1 VRSYVPVSADQ
12 ASNSVA
18 TGRLGPGPELLELQ
32 ELDLSID
39 RLAARVVALE
49 SLEDIRAAR
58 ERAGQF
64 ETAVGD
70 LKLNRDDLARE
81 QSRLETD
88 LDSMLR
94 KIEAERKR
102 MFDGS
107 VANAKELQAIEA
119 EIANLSH
126 RRTDKEDR
134 VLELMEQR
142 EEIDSRLAPLEQ
154 ELAGART
161 MEAEVE
167 RTSAAELVDIRRTL
181 DQLRGRRTELAARFD
196 PELVDLYED
205 LRQSKKGVG
214 VAALVDGVCQGC
226 HQQLSPMYLDRL
238 KRDGGVRRCEYCR
251 RILIPS

>member
-1 VRSYVPVSADQ
+1 MR
-12 ASNSVA
+12 NS
-18 TGRLGPGPELLELQ
+18 LC
-32 ELDLSID
+32 
-39 RLAARVVALE
+39 
-49 SLEDIRAAR
+49 R
-58 ERAGQF
+58 ERRTTG
-64 ETAVGD
+64 GIH
-70 LKLNRDDLARE
+70 
-81 QSRLETD
+81 QSGNVSCAHHL
-88 LDSMLR
+88 L
-94 KIEAERKR
+94 
-102 MFDGS
+102 
-107 VANAKELQAIEA
+107 V
-119 EIANLSH
+119 
-126 RRTDKEDR
+126 EDR
-134 VLELMEQR
+134 HVLEQR

-214 VAALVDGVCQGC
+214 VAALVDGVCHGC

>member
-1 VRSYVPVSADQ
+1 MRSYVPVSADQ

>member
-1 VRSYVPVSADQ
+1 R
-12 ASNSVA
+12 
-18 TGRLGPGPELLELQ
+18 
-32 ELDLSID
+32 
-39 RLAARVVALE
+39 
-49 SLEDIRAAR
+49 EDIRAAR
-58 ERAGQF
+58 ERAGQV

-70 LKLNRDDLARE
+70 LKLNRDELAQE

-88 LDSMLR
+88 LDSMER

-214 VAALVDGVCQGC
+214 V
-226 HQQLSPMYLDRL
+226 
-238 KRDGGVRRCEYCR
+238 
-251 RILIPS
+251 

>member
-1 VRSYVPVSADQ
+1 VRSYVPVSADP

-18 TGRLGPGPELLELQ
+18 TGHLGPGPELLELQ

-39 RLAARVVALE
+39 RLTARIDALE
-49 SLEDIRAAR
+49 SQEDIRAAR
-58 ERAGQF
+58 ERATQL
-64 ETAVGD
+64 EAAVGEF
-70 LKLNRDDLARE
+70 KLSRDELARE

-88 LDSMLR
+88 LDSMER

-119 EIANLSH
+119 EIANLTH

-134 VLELMEQR
+134 ILELMEQR
-142 EEIDSRLAPLEQ
+142 EDLDSRLSPVEE
-154 ELAGART
+154 ELAQARG
-161 MEAEVE
+161 METDVE
-167 RTSAAELVDIRRTL
+167 RTSAAELVEIRRTL
-181 DQLRGRRTELAARFD
+181 EERTAHRAELAGRFD
-196 PELVDLYED
+196 PEVLDLYEE

-238 KRDGGVRRCEYCR
+238 KRDDGVRRCEYCR
-251 RILIPS
+251 RILVPA